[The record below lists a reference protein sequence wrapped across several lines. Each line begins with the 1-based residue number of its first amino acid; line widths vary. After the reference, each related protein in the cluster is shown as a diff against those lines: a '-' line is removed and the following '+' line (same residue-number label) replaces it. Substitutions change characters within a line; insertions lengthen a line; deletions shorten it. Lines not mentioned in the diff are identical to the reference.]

1 MIVVSVIWIIIIRII
16 IVGIRMI
23 TALIAVG
30 VRILIPVGCI
40 VTVGV
45 SVLSGHIGILVIFI
59 RLLWSRVW
67 RTVSV
72 RRHALIGSTV
82 AAIGL
87 RALIRS
93 AVVVSVWLPI
103 LISGA
108 VVVLIWLPILISGAA
123 VVLVRLFILKKGAG
137 VVFIRRLVLL
147 RRSVFIFNGLYVVC
161 GYSS

>member
-1 MIVVSVIWIIIIRII
+1 
-16 IVGIRMI
+16 MI

-103 LISGA
+103 LIRGAA
-108 VVVLIWLPILISGAA
+108 VVSVWLPILISGAVVVVIWLPNLLSGA
-123 VVLVRLFILKKGAG
+123 VFFIIMGTNM
-137 VVFIRRLVLL
+137 I
-147 RRSVFIFNGLYVVC
+147 I
-161 GYSS
+161 